1 MAYEKICAVRS
12 GPQGPINWILVL
24 YKMPKAGSAKETVV
38 YRFGVFQFHA
48 ATLELVKNGS
58 RLRLQP
64 QPAKLLMLLLENAS
78 AMVSRDL
85 IHELLWK
92 DGTIVDF
99 ETGVNRCIRQL
110 RTALSDDAVTPR
122 YIRTLPKL
130 GYSFI
135 APVAGGSL
143 SSPASPDSKPSG
155 PPPSIAV
162 LPFVNFGGDPQ
173 DEYFSDGLTE
183 EIINVLAQIEG
194 LKVKARTS
202 AFAFKGKNEDIRRI
216 ASELDV
222 DNLLEGSVRRSG
234 GQIRVTVQLIEAGSG
249 NHLSSKRYDG
259 QMTDIFA
266 LQDQIA
272 ADVARQFRVEPV
284 PSKRFTSSP
293 AASEAYLEGRFHWY
307 KYSPKEF
314 VKALTCFEHAAGLD
328 AACAP
333 AWAGIAQCSL
343 GLVTEAGFP
352 ALDYLPK
359 AAEAARRALE
369 LDEQN
374 AEAYAC
380 LGQVAAML
388 YHDWTSAGRHFQR
401 ALALNPSSYVR
412 IAYSGWHLCPLGRTE
427 GALLEGER
435 IVADDPLNLLG
446 RWVYGAGFYFARN
459 FDRAAD
465 EFAKILD
472 IDPSFSKA
480 AQALSVA
487 RGHQGRFKESIEL
500 AEQLFQNLGP
510 TVHSF
515 WALAQAYA
523 VAGETEQA
531 RRSLRELEQ
540 LQGDK
545 SGAATQLAIVYGLLG
560 ETDRAF
566 ECLEEA
572 YRCRHTLILLANV
585 QPRMDCL
592 RSDPRFNALL
602 AKLNLKKH

>member
-1 MAYEKICAVRS
+1 
-12 GPQGPINWILVL
+12 
-24 YKMPKAGSAKETVV
+24 MPKAGSAREAVV

-48 ATLELVKNGS
+48 STLELTKNGS

-64 QPAKLLMLLLENAS
+64 QPAKLLMLLLENAN
-78 AMVSRDL
+78 AMVSREL

-110 RTALSDDAVTPR
+110 RTALGDDAVTPR
-122 YIRTLPKL
+122 YIRTFPKL

-135 APVAGGSL
+135 APVAGRAL
-143 SSPASPDSKPSG
+143 SSPAWAADSKPSG
-155 PPPSIAV
+155 PPQSIAV

-183 EIINVLAQIEG
+183 EIINVLAQIEIEG

-216 ASELDV
+216 AAELDV

-272 ADVARQFRVEPV
+272 ADVARQFRVDAV
-284 PSKRFTSSP
+284 PSKRFTSST
-293 AASEAYLEGRFHWY
+293 AASEAYLEGRFHWH
-307 KYSPKEF
+307 KYAPKEF
-314 VKALTCFEHAAGLD
+314 VKALACFERAIGID
-328 AACAP
+328 AAYSP

-388 YHDWTSAGRHFQR
+388 YHDWTSAARHFQR

-412 IAYSGWHLCPLGRTE
+412 IAYSGWHLCPLGRAKEAATE
-427 GALLEGER
+427 MER
-435 IVADDPLNLLG
+435 IVDEDPLNLLA
-446 RWVYGAGFYFARN
+446 RWAYGVSLYFARE
-459 FDRAAD
+459 FDRAA
-465 EFAKILD
+465 EEWSRILD
-472 IDPSFSKA
+472 IDPSFLKA
-480 AQALSVA
+480 LQALSVA
-487 RGHQGRFKESIEL
+487 RGYEGRLEESTVL
-500 AEQLFQNLGP
+500 AQKLVETLGR
-510 TVHSF
+510 TVHSL

-523 VAGETEQA
+523 VAGEREQA
-531 RRSLRELEQ
+531 RSVLRELEEMQ
-540 LQGDK
+540 ADK

-566 ECLEEA
+566 ECLDEA
-572 YRCRHTLILLANV
+572 YRCRHTLLLVAGV

-592 RSDPRFNALL
+592 RPDPRFNALL
-602 AKLNLKKH
+602 AKLNLLKH